1 MSGGWWG
8 VVVRTVVGL
17 EVRELGKD
25 ACFPK
30 FINFPKS
37 LGKKLMH

>member
-17 EVRELGKD
+17 EVRELGRQGLVSL
-25 ACFPK
+25 
-30 FINFPKS
+30 NF
-37 LGKKLMH
+37 